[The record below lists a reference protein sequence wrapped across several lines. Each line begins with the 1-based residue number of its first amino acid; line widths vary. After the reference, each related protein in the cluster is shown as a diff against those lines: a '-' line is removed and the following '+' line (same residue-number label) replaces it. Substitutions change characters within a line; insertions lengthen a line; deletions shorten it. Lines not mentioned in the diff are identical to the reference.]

1 MELSGNIFKQL
12 PENIDYENTK
22 KILSVD
28 PSPLNVV
35 LLQEIER
42 YNALLDMIRKQLQ
55 DLDRGIQ
62 GLVVMSN
69 ELEEIFTCIFD
80 ARVPPSWE
88 KVRYCRE
95 AKVGSFVKYWLVQWM
110 PNLRSGLWSDI
121 IPDIIRPAVRRG
133 HGTCTVRC
141 LILWNGLLQITL
153 KLLDEL

>member
-1 MELSGNIFKQL
+1 MELSGNIYQQL

-42 YNALLDMIRKQLQ
+42 YNALLDMIRKQLI

-88 KVRYCRE
+88 KVRFCEIILYSCT
-95 AKVGSFVKYWLVQWM
+95 
-110 PNLRSGLWSDI
+110 SDI
-121 IPDIIRPAVRRG
+121 DVFYQLV
-133 HGTCTVRC
+133 HH
-141 LILWNGLLQITL
+141 
-153 KLLDEL
+153 